1 VSRFRRMTPRQR
13 EVLDALKALREV
25 VVMPG
30 DARPL
35 KALKRRGL
43 IRYRRVD
50 GVRIA
55 QYRDSAATRRA
66 RQRDERQWQRL
77 RAVFSGKKP

>member
-1 VSRFRRMTPRQR
+1 MSRFRRLTPRQR
-13 EVLDALKALREV
+13 EVLEALKALREV
-25 VVMPG
+25 VVMPN

-43 IRYRRVD
+43 IRYRRID

-55 QYRDSAATRRA
+55 QYRDAAATRRA
-66 RQRDERQWQRL
+66 RQRDARQWKRL
-77 RAVFSGKKP
+77 REIFK